1 MTHGRKPIGRSNF
14 SAALVESRVIMFG
27 GLNVVNLNDMW
38 SLDLEE
44 KTWTEVVSGETL
56 WPEVA
61 YGV

>member
-1 MTHGRKPIGRSNF
+1 
-14 SAALVESRVIMFG
+14 MFG